1 MGVNK
6 VQLVADRTA
15 QLDFEDGSLRRDAA
29 LPLQNAIRPVDPR
42 CGRQPQIQ
50 PAIPHDKRT
59 APRYS
64 LLIRPAKL
72 ISSRGEFLCVLR
84 DISETGVSLRS
95 FHRLPSGTRMEIE
108 MQNGDRYP
116 VARVWQE
123 GNEAGFRFI
132 QPLDVDRVIAAQGS
146 FPKRP
151 LRVGIQLP
159 VQIVTP
165 TALGE
170 ACIENLSQQGARMS
184 TSLPLALDQ
193 HVSVRASHLPE
204 IRAKIRWRKG
214 KQHGL
219 VFETTFALPEFA
231 LLAAG
236 LQCPALIAR

>member
-1 MGVNK
+1 
-6 VQLVADRTA
+6 
-15 QLDFEDGSLRRDAA
+15 
-29 LPLQNAIRPVDPR
+29 
-42 CGRQPQIQ
+42 
-50 PAIPHDKRT
+50 
-59 APRYS
+59 
-64 LLIRPAKL
+64 
-72 ISSRGEFLCVLR
+72 
-84 DISETGVSLRS
+84 
-95 FHRLPSGTRMEIE
+95 

-165 TALGE
+165 GASGE